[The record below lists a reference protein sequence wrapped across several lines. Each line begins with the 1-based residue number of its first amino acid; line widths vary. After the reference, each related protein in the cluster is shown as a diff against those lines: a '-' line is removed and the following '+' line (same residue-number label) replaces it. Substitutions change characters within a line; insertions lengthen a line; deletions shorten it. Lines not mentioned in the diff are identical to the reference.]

1 MNFYPTPSLFPD
13 FHHIINFRIVLLS
26 GFCRYFVTLMLI
38 LSDREDLSSRAAVEE
53 AEIDIAL
60 ALKSQLLVNHGVPI
74 LFARLLDLIIH
85 LRAMTTEYLEAILN
99 SPLQG
104 SSSSPSSAS
113 PVSASESLR
122 TVSGTISAS
131 VESASEPTASSSSVV
146 SSSNESHLSNIH
158 TTVDSSLSASK
169 QIISIGGSVTA
180 SETMTTSQPIR
191 IGTAPEHNP
200 IPVSSLIMSTV
211 PTNSTLSHMSSTNLR
226 MSTDEGNASL
236 RPKPSALETSLQ
248 YSPQKVPFQSLL
260 MESSRPDSMTP
271 NMTLARTHRPFRDQA
286 DLSNAA
292 HLPITVPS
300 QSVSQTRLYGQ
311 GSVSL
316 SIGQSQSS
324 VSQEAHDMVS
334 KMAAHELQ
342 LLKGSRQNIGLSP
355 LEHQTRLPYTHTQ
368 MPLPGIGS
376 SPLTLSY
383 PQSLQ
388 TSKASTIPRPGSTNP
403 PSFIS
408 LLSDENE
415 STSEILRSDYQLV
428 RGGKGL
434 GPGFPSHTQ
443 STFVKPISSTIERQ
457 NSVSKKI
464 GTTTPTSTG
473 IKKSGENTLFDLD
486 SPPKRHKAEPDL
498 IPKSP
503 PSGDPSSNLGKAPV
517 RDNGTV
523 DAAVRW
529 AAILEGNK
537 PKPNS
542 SGNAKPWTGSILE
555 TQLRKGIENVNTSQ
569 VCSSSSSSSTREWT
583 PDNRS
588 PGNLGVHLQ
597 NNQRLNSG
605 VSVAV
610 VSSTSL
616 QGQSD
621 NSSVRKQGIEPIE
634 ETSIYCKV
642 ESQRKFPNV
651 HDPRF
656 VSDPII
662 LEKKPNG
669 QDKDENLR
677 KLLSSGLWKT
687 GNGNGD
693 PANSDTESE
702 TETKELGLK

>member
-1 MNFYPTPSLFPD
+1 
-13 FHHIINFRIVLLS
+13 
-26 GFCRYFVTLMLI
+26 MLI
-38 LSDREDLSSRAAVEE
+38 ISDREDLSSRAAVEE

-158 TTVDSSLSASK
+158 TTVDSSLSESK

-191 IGTAPEHNP
+191 RGTAPEHNP
-200 IPVSSLIMSTV
+200 IPVSSLIISTV
-211 PTNSTLSHMSSTNLR
+211 PTNSTSSHTSSTNLR
-226 MSTDEGNASL
+226 MSTDERNASL
-236 RPKPSALETSLQ
+236 RPKLSALETSLQ

-260 MESSRPDSMTP
+260 IESSRPDSMT
-271 NMTLARTHRPFRDQA
+271 LARTHRPVRDPA

-292 HLPITVPS
+292 HLPITVPT
-300 QSVSQTRLYGQ
+300 QSVSQTRPYGQ
-311 GSVSL
+311 GSVNL

-334 KMAAHELQ
+334 KMAAHKLQ
-342 LLKGSRQNIGLSP
+342 LLKGSWQNIGLSP

-368 MPLPGIGS
+368 MPLPGISS

-388 TSKASTIPRPGSTNP
+388 ASKASTIPRPGSTNP

-428 RGGKGL
+428 RGGEGL

-443 STFVKPISSTIERQ
+443 STFVKPISSTINRQ
-457 NSVSKKI
+457 NSVSKNL

-503 PSGDPSSNLGKAPV
+503 PSGDPSSNLGKAPE

-529 AAILEGNK
+529 AAILEANK
-537 PKPNS
+537 PKQNS

-555 TQLRKGIENVNTSQ
+555 TQLRKGIETVNTSQ
-569 VCSSSSSSSTREWT
+569 VSSSSSTREWT
-583 PDNRS
+583 PDNGS
-588 PGNLGVHLQ
+588 PGKLGVHLQ

-605 VSVAV
+605 VSIAV
-610 VSSTSL
+610 VSGTSL

-621 NSSVRKQGIEPIE
+621 NSNVRKQGIEQRE
-634 ETSIYCKV
+634 ETSIYGKV
-642 ESQRKFPNV
+642 ESQRKFPKV
-651 HDPRF
+651 HDP
-656 VSDPII
+656 
-662 LEKKPNG
+662 NG
-669 QDKDENLR
+669 KDKDENLR
-677 KLLSSGLWKT
+677 KLLSSGPWKT

-702 TETKELGLK
+702 TETKEMGLK